1 MCRFSLPT
9 NVFLA
14 PQQAARPAP
23 APAPRLGTDTK
34 YATLGRPRT
43 GSGHQ
48 NKGGIVA
55 TERECWRVHA
65 ESHFMVGLIG
75 SDGFIVLID

>member
-48 NKGGIVA
+48 AKGG
-55 TERECWRVHA
+55 RVHA